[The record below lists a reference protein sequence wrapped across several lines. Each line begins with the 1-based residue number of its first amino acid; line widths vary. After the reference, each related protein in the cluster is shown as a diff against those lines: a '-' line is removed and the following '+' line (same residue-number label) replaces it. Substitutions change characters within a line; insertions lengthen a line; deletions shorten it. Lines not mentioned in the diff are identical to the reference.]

1 MAPRGNAA
9 KRWTFTINNW
19 TLADYDK
26 VLAFTNKFEPV
37 FLICGKERGE
47 LLTDHLQGFVHLKS
61 KQRLTFLK
69 ANLSERAHFEC
80 AKGSDE
86 DNRDYCS
93 KEDSEPFIFGTPVKS
108 CSEKGGGRITGQ
120 QVIAAAIA
128 LANTR
133 EPFTVIKNN
142 EEFAVPVLRHYQSFE
157 KLAASVRRL
166 NALEQL
172 QSEYKEVRLKV
183 WQQAII
189 NTIQESPHPRTIH
202 WYWEATGGT
211 GKTWMS
217 KYLVACHSAFRA
229 ENGKSNDIKY
239 AYAGEKVVVFDFTRS
254 QTEHI
259 NYEIIESIKNGCYF
273 NCKYESGMR
282 IFPTPHVFCFSN
294 SPPDLSK
301 MSADRWHICQIRGLL
316 LSWSVPVQLPA
327 ARIDDES
334 SVPETSS
341 EEGGEESFNLFE
353 YLDATTT

>member
-9 KRWTFTINNW
+9 KRWCFTINNW
-19 TLADYDK
+19 TLAEHAK
-26 VLAFTNKFEPV
+26 CISFCEQFEPV
-37 FLICGKERGE
+37 FFVLGKERGE

-69 ANLSERAHFEC
+69 SNLSERAHFEV
-80 AKGSDE
+80 ARGSDDE
-86 DNRDYCS
+86 NKDYCT
-93 KEDSEPFIFGTPVKS
+93 KEDSEAFIFGTPVKN
-108 CSEKGGGRITGQ
+108 CSDKGGGRITGQ

-128 LANTR
+128 FAKSR
-133 EPFTVIKNN
+133 EPFSVIKEN
-142 EEFAVPVLRHYQSFE
+142 EELAVPVLRHYNSFE

-172 QSEYKEVRLKV
+172 REEYKDVRLKV
-183 WQQAII
+183 WQQAIL
-189 NTIQESPHPRTIH
+189 NTIQEPVHPRTIH
-202 WYWEATGGT
+202 WYWESTGGV

-217 KYLVACHSAFRA
+217 KYLVANHQAFRA

-239 AYAGEKVVVFDFTRS
+239 AYSGEKVVVFDFTRS

-282 IFPTPHVFCFSN
+282 IFPSPHTFCFSN

-301 MSADRWHICQIRGLL
+301 MSADRWHIVQIRGLM
-316 LSWSVPVQLPA
+316 LSWSVPLRA
-327 ARIDDES
+327 NGIDTVAES
-334 SVPETSS
+334 SLSTQAHS
-341 EEGGEESFNLFE
+341 EGGDDSFSLFD
-353 YLDATTT
+353 YLEATTA